1 MKQTKL
7 RGNTK
12 PHVNKILRK
21 EIMKRSWLK
30 NKASKTGLKEDL
42 RLYKIQHN
50 VVTELNKSLKGIVN
64 LFSCDSKKYI
74 LL

>member
-1 MKQTKL
+1 
-7 RGNTK
+7 
-12 PHVNKILRK
+12 
-21 EIMKRSWLK
+21 MKRSWLK

-42 RLYKIQHN
+42 RLYKIQRN
-50 VVTELNKSLKGIVN
+50 VVTELNESPKGIVN